1 MGQYVLLLVLAIT
14 VGAVVFGVTVL
25 VSGSDP
31 GLEVAEPAGRAI
43 PLPATRPLIEADIS
57 GVRFDT
63 AVRGYRMAQVD
74 QALTRAAYDIGYK
87 DELISVLEAEV
98 TALREGR
105 TSDADVLRRAREAAL
120 SAAAETAGTES
131 ADIELG
137 VVGGTVAEPVD
148 ADEPEAPT
156 ADDDADEDSA
166 LAARDED
173 GGDERDADDATEDT
187 DEPATDPKASTAK
200 ADPETA
206 PVERP

>member
-1 MGQYVLLLVLAIT
+1 
-14 VGAVVFGVTVL
+14 
-25 VSGSDP
+25 
-31 GLEVAEPAGRAI
+31 
-43 PLPATRPLIEADIS
+43 
-57 GVRFDT
+57 
-63 AVRGYRMAQVD
+63 MAQVD

-173 GGDERDADDATEDT
+173 GGDERDADDATEDA
-187 DEPATDPKASTAK
+187 DEPATDPKASTGK